1 MNKKTIAI
9 IVAAVTALGAA
20 GVGGAFAMKKL
31 RAKEP
36 TSEETATF
44 SLQDETIPNGG
55 EETTAAET
63 EEETAQAET
72 EATAASTLNET
83 TSATTKAD
91 TTATTK
97 PAAKDKTTKPAKKD
111 EKATTSKTEKTT
123 KPKSNDDLPDKLGN
137 IEDEAMA
144 DKNAEFKITGND
156 IAQLVDPKTGKVLL
170 DYSWSNTG
178 QYFYTDDDPWQ
189 RNFGY
194 NKLYD
199 MGAPFAVMYYD
210 TLRVLYDYGGYHWMI
225 QAWKGQYGYLFI
237 GSEIGLYYKDND
249 ENHYQCATKDMEIM
263 MQMSLYRDGYGKLF
277 TRPYASHWWIT
288 AFVSGTLKDFS
299 DRSELT
305 MIAKLTFKTEA
316 EAALFAT
323 GLGSLKD
330 NDGNRFT
337 PVAKISVNNP
347 ETYCRNGTTVDFV
360 WKYFD
365 EDKLPKPVATTAPS
379 TAPSSQGP
387 SVD

>member
-9 IVAAVTALGAA
+9 VIAAVVALGAA

-31 RAKEP
+31 RTKEHEP
-36 TSEETATF
+36 EETATF
-44 SLQDETIPNGG
+44 YLQDKTDPSDSEN
-55 EETTAAET
+55 TAPAET
-63 EEETAQAET
+63 EEDTAKTET
-72 EATAASTLNET
+72 EASTSNGT
-83 TSATTKAD
+83 TSTTVNAD

-97 PAAKDKTTKPAKKD
+97 PAAKDKTTQPAKKD
-111 EKATTSKTEKTT
+111 EKTDKDKAEKTT
-123 KPKSNDDLPDKLGN
+123 KPKSDDLPDKLGN
-137 IEDEAMA
+137 IEDNAKA
-144 DKNAEFKITGND
+144 DKNAEFRITGND
-156 IAQLVDPKTGKVLL
+156 IAQLVDPQTGKVLF

-210 TLRVLYDYGGYHWMI
+210 TMRVLYDYGGYHWMI

-249 ENHYQCATKDMEIM
+249 DNHYQCATKDMEIM

-288 AFVSGTLKDFS
+288 AFVSGTLNNFS

-347 ETYCRNGTTVDFV
+347 ETYCRTGTTVDFV

-365 EDKLPKPVATTAPS
+365 EDKLPKTVTTTSPTTAPS
-379 TAPSSQGP
+379 TQESST
-387 SVD
+387 D